1 MSRAS
6 ANRTREAGE
15 LCGNALGED
24 RQGRGGVNDLRMKCS
39 TYFAG
44 FAVLVALGTAPL
56 CGASP
61 ASVSGLVRDSSG
73 VPQIG
78 AEVQVLNSSLSIIAS
93 AYTNSEGK
101 FLISTLAPGRYIL
114 KAMGPSFLPSQRE
127 NVRVH
132 AGTVVNLTLYTL
144 YEVIQWLPAEP
155 RSGSAPKDDWAWTL
169 RSAANRP
176 LLRWLEDGPL
186 VVDSEGPGAKPKLKA
201 RIMATGQAGTFGENG
216 ERFSMAVEDTPSTSR
231 ELLARVDFAP
241 DSDGGMESMLGFHQD
256 LGFAGSVQSV
266 AAVSISPEV
275 VSGSNAGLDEAS
287 MRSTE
292 TMHFGESLD
301 AEVGS
306 DAVAGRLAGT
316 TPSTTTA
323 LLPFATIA
331 WHVGNSTV
339 RYRMATMVPDQ
350 AGSASEAAVWMPAL
364 AKRNGNLT
372 IAHGFHQEIAWER
385 QTDASGMSVIL
396 FADHIDNPVLEAQG
410 HFAAGDAPAAVL
422 PAFLFDRANNLMR
435 AAGPAYGSTGV
446 QASLE
451 HRLPGGNHVRFSYAS
466 GNALVMP
473 ALPQAPSMKEILAAA
488 RSRHAQ
494 TYAISL
500 SGTLEGTGTQ
510 WRASYTWQPDESVT
524 SVTPFAQEI
533 SEPFLNLHFRQP
545 IRITRDGAQGL
556 EALLDMRNLL
566 AEGYQPYILSDG
578 SLILFSQDQRSIRVG
593 LAFTF

>member
-1 MSRAS
+1 
-6 ANRTREAGE
+6 
-15 LCGNALGED
+15 
-24 RQGRGGVNDLRMKCS
+24 MKCS
-39 TYFAG
+39 TYFTG
-44 FAVLVALGTAPL
+44 FVVLMALGTASL
-56 CGASP
+56 CGAAT
-61 ASVSGLVRDSSG
+61 ASVSGLVRDSAG

-78 AEVQVLNSSLSIIAS
+78 AEVQLLGADLSIVAS
-93 AYTNSEGK
+93 VYTNGEGR
-101 FLISTLAPGRYIL
+101 FLISSLTPGRYIL

-132 AGTVVNLTLYTL
+132 TGTIVNLTLYTL

-186 VVDSEGPGAKPKLKA
+186 IVDSEGSGARPKLKA

-216 ERFSMAVEDTPSTSR
+216 ERFSTAVEDTPSSSR

-266 AAVSISPEV
+266 AAVSIDPEV
-275 VSGSNAGLDEAS
+275 ESSSNQGLVEAAV
-287 MRSTE
+287 RSSE
-292 TMHFGESLD
+292 VMHFGESVD

-306 DAVAGRLAGT
+306 DAVAGRLAGAS
-316 TPSTTTA
+316 PSTVTE
-323 LLPFATIA
+323 LLPYATVG
-331 WHVGNSTV
+331 WHDGASTV

-350 AGSASEAAVWMPAL
+350 AGGTSEAAVWMPAL
-364 AKRNGNLT
+364 AERNGALT
-372 IAHGFHQEIAWER
+372 IAHGSHQEIGWER
-385 QTDASGMSVIL
+385 QTEASGMSVL
-396 FADHIDNPVLEAQG
+396 LYSDHIDNPVLEAHVGAQG
-410 HFAAGDAPAAVL
+410 QFAPGGAPAAVL
-422 PAFLFDRANNLMR
+422 YDRASNLMR
-435 AAGPAYGSTGV
+435 AAGPNYSATGV
-446 QASLE
+446 QANVR
-451 HRLPGGNHVRFSYAS
+451 HRLPGGSHVLFSYAS

-473 ALPQAPSMKEILAAA
+473 ALPQAPNLSDVISSAHSH
-488 RSRHAQ
+488 RAQ
-494 TYAISL
+494 TFAISL

-510 WRASYTWQPDESVT
+510 WRASYTWQPDDAVT
-524 SVTPFAQEI
+524 AVAPFAQEMA
-533 SEPFLNLHFRQP
+533 EPFLNLHFRQP

-566 AEGYQPYILSDG
+566 AQGYQPYFLSDG
-578 SLILFSQDQRSIRVG
+578 TLILFAQDQRSIRAG